1 MGPGSSSA
9 TWMKV
14 FCATDMRP
22 EVDGVGGSRNIG
34 SSFTE
39 QPTMGVCSG
48 GGGISE
54 HSSNKV
60 WRTSEPKGVAM
71 VLPPLP
77 RTLRGVV
84 RRVLP
89 RSIGKVWMGVA
100 DAHGDHGEGVAGKR
114 PEGVLASV
122 VIGVLDS
129 RTEATMSDASRTSSA
144 REASGEAIS
153 SMLSGLMRL
162 ARLVW
167 MGVADA
173 HGDHGEGVAGKRPGG
188 VLASVV
194 IGVLD
199 GRTEATMSDASRTPS
214 AREAFGVEISS
225 MLSGLMRPARLRKA
239 LCSPSRLCGDSS
251 SSLKQPAK
259 IRRLRATCP
268 STLAG
273 GSAKG
278 SST

>member
-1 MGPGSSSA
+1 MGSGSSSA

-14 FCATDMRP
+14 FCTTDMRP

-34 SSFTE
+34 TE
-39 QPTMGVCSG
+39 QPTMGECSG
-48 GGGISE
+48 GGAISE
-54 HSSNKV
+54 HSSIKV

-77 RTLRGVV
+77 RTLRGLV

-89 RSIGKVWMGVA
+89 SSIGKVWMGVA
-100 DAHGDHGEGVAGKR
+100 DTHGDHGEGVAGKR
-114 PEGVLASV
+114 PEGVLAIV

-129 RTEATMSDASRTSSA
+129 RTEATMSDALHTSSA

-153 SMLSGLMRL
+153 SMLN
-162 ARLVW
+162 
-167 MGVADA
+167 
-173 HGDHGEGVAGKRPGG
+173 
-188 VLASVV
+188 
-194 IGVLD
+194 
-199 GRTEATMSDASRTPS
+199 
-214 AREAFGVEISS
+214 
-225 MLSGLMRPARLRKA
+225 GLMRPARLRKA

-251 SSLKQPAK
+251 SSFKQSAK
-259 IRRLRATCP
+259 IRGLRATCL

>member
-1 MGPGSSSA
+1 MGSGSSSA

-14 FCATDMRP
+14 FCTTDMRP

-34 SSFTE
+34 TE
-39 QPTMGVCSG
+39 QPTMGESSG

-54 HSSNKV
+54 HSSIKV

-77 RTLRGVV
+77 RTLSGVV

-89 RSIGKVWMGVA
+89 NSIGKVWMGVA
-100 DAHGDHGEGVAGKR
+100 DTHGDHGEGVAGKR
-114 PEGVLASV
+114 PEGVLAIV

-129 RTEATMSDASRTSSA
+129 RTEATMSDALHTSSA

-153 SMLSGLMRL
+153 SMLNGLMRP

-199 GRTEATMSDASRTPS
+199 GRTEATMSDASRTSS
-214 AREAFGVEISS
+214 ARETFGVEISS

-251 SSLKQPAK
+251 SSFKQSAK
-259 IRRLRATCP
+259 IRGLRATCL